1 METYLT
7 FAKPRGE
14 CLNILVT
21 GATGS
26 LGSAVMQRLTA
37 KGHSVK
43 GIGRSQQKIEHLKA
57 NGLQVYRCDLLD
69 LEALK
74 SHTNNMDVI
83 VHCAAY
89 AAPFGRKSQ
98 FFSTNVRGLEHVFK
112 AVGNSGARVI
122 VVSSAS
128 VFDGN
133 NETILHGDETPLKR
147 PKHPYGASK
156 YDAECLAAT
165 MPSKAWIG
173 LRPRAVFGIGD
184 QTLLPRLNRLVSKD
198 KYTIV
203 GKGDALMDVTCLNNF
218 LDAVEAALVAE
229 DEVWGKFYNISNGDP
244 RRFEDILKAYSQR
257 HGKGMKRR
265 SVPTFLVAFFA
276 YSSVAIASLIPGKPW
291 EPRLTPYGLRQITQ
305 TLRLDISGAQ
315 EALQWNPEMTFE
327 QGVEELK

>member
-1 METYLT
+1 
-7 FAKPRGE
+7 
-14 CLNILVT
+14 
-21 GATGS
+21 
-26 LGSAVMQRLTA
+26 MQRLTT

-57 NGLQVYRCDLLD
+57 KGFELYRCNLLD

-74 SHTNNMDVI
+74 NHANNMDVI

-89 AAPFGRKSQ
+89 AAPFGKKSQ
-98 FFSTNVRGLEHVFK
+98 FFSTNVMGLEHVFK
-112 AVGNSGARVI
+112 AVGNSGTRII

-133 NETILHGDETPLKR
+133 NETILHGDETPQKR
-147 PKHPYGASK
+147 PNHPYGASK
-156 YDAECLAAT
+156 YDAECLAAS

-173 LRPRAVFGIGD
+173 LRPRAVFGTGD
-184 QTLLPRLNRLVSKD
+184 QTLLPRLNRLVSKGR
-198 KYTIV
+198 YTIV
-203 GKGDALMDVTCLNNF
+203 GKGDALIDVTCLNNF

-229 DEVWGKFYNISNGDP
+229 EEALGKFYNISNGDP
-244 RRFEDILKAYSQR
+244 RRFEDVLKAYAER

-265 SVPTFLVAFFA
+265 SVPRSLVAFLA

-305 TLRLDISGAQ
+305 TLRLDISGAK
-315 EALQWNPEMTFE
+315 EALRWRPEMTFE

>member
-26 LGSAVMQRLTA
+26 LGSAVMQRLTT

-57 NGLQVYRCDLLD
+57 KGFELYRCNLLD

-74 SHTNNMDVI
+74 NHANNMDVI

-89 AAPFGRKSQ
+89 AAPFGKKSQ
-98 FFSTNVRGLEHVFK
+98 FFSTNVMGLEHVFK
-112 AVGNSGARVI
+112 AVGNSGTRII

-133 NETILHGDETPLKR
+133 NETILHGDETPQKR
-147 PKHPYGASK
+147 PNHPYGASK
-156 YDAECLAAT
+156 YDAECLAAS

-173 LRPRAVFGIGD
+173 LRPRAVFGTGD
-184 QTLLPRLNRLVSKD
+184 QTLLPRLNRLVSKGR
-198 KYTIV
+198 YTIV
-203 GKGDALMDVTCLNNF
+203 GKGDALIDVTCLNNF

-229 DEVWGKFYNISNGDP
+229 EEALGKFYNISNGDP
-244 RRFEDILKAYSQR
+244 RRFEDVLKAYAER

-265 SVPTFLVAFFA
+265 SVPRSLVAFLA

-305 TLRLDISGAQ
+305 TLRLDISGAK
-315 EALQWNPEMTFE
+315 EALRWRPEMTFE

>member
-1 METYLT
+1 M
-7 FAKPRGE
+7 
-14 CLNILVT
+14 NILVT

-26 LGSAVMQRLTA
+26 LGSAVMQRLTT

-57 NGLQVYRCDLLD
+57 KGFELYRCNLLD

-74 SHTNNMDVI
+74 NHANNMDVI

-89 AAPFGRKSQ
+89 AAPFGKKSQ
-98 FFSTNVRGLEHVFK
+98 FFSTNVMGLEHVFK
-112 AVGNSGARVI
+112 AVGNSGTRII

-133 NETILHGDETPLKR
+133 NETILHGDETPQKR
-147 PKHPYGASK
+147 PNHPYGASK
-156 YDAECLAAT
+156 YDAECLAAS

-173 LRPRAVFGIGD
+173 LRPRAVFGTGD
-184 QTLLPRLNRLVSKD
+184 QTLLPRLNRLVSKGR
-198 KYTIV
+198 YTIV
-203 GKGDALMDVTCLNNF
+203 GKGDALIDVTCLNNF

-229 DEVWGKFYNISNGDP
+229 EEALGKFYNISNGDP
-244 RRFEDILKAYSQR
+244 RRFEDVLKAYAER

-265 SVPTFLVAFFA
+265 SVPRSLVAFLA

-305 TLRLDISGAQ
+305 TLRLDISGAK
-315 EALQWNPEMTFE
+315 EALRWRPEMTFE

>member
-26 LGSAVMQRLTA
+26 LGSAVMQRLTT
-37 KGHSVK
+37 KGHFVK

-57 NGLQVYRCDLLD
+57 KGFELYRCNLLD

-74 SHTNNMDVI
+74 NHANNMDVI

-89 AAPFGRKSQ
+89 AAPFGKKSQ
-98 FFSTNVRGLEHVFK
+98 FFSTNVMGLEHVFK
-112 AVGNSGARVI
+112 AVGNSGTRII

-133 NETILHGDETPLKR
+133 NETILHGDETPQKR
-147 PKHPYGASK
+147 PNHPYGASK
-156 YDAECLAAT
+156 YDAECLAAS

-173 LRPRAVFGIGD
+173 LRPRAVFGTGD
-184 QTLLPRLNRLVSKD
+184 QTLLPRLNRLVSKGR
-198 KYTIV
+198 YTIV
-203 GKGDALMDVTCLNNF
+203 GKGDALIDVTCLNNF

-229 DEVWGKFYNISNGDP
+229 EEALGKFYNISNGDP
-244 RRFEDILKAYSQR
+244 RRFEDVLKAYAER

-265 SVPTFLVAFFA
+265 SVPRSLVAFLA

-305 TLRLDISGAQ
+305 TLRLDISGAK
-315 EALQWNPEMTFE
+315 EALRWRPEMTFE

>member
-1 METYLT
+1 M
-7 FAKPRGE
+7 
-14 CLNILVT
+14 NILVT

-26 LGSAVMQRLTA
+26 LGSAVMQRLTT

-57 NGLQVYRCDLLD
+57 KGFELYRCNLLD

-74 SHTNNMDVI
+74 NHANNMDVI

-89 AAPFGRKSQ
+89 AAPFGKKSQ
-98 FFSTNVRGLEHVFK
+98 FFSTNVMGLEHVFK
-112 AVGNSGARVI
+112 AVGNSGTRII

-133 NETILHGDETPLKR
+133 NETILHGDETPQKR
-147 PKHPYGASK
+147 PNHPYGASK
-156 YDAECLAAT
+156 YDAECLAAS

-173 LRPRAVFGIGD
+173 LRPRAVFGTGD
-184 QTLLPRLNRLVSKD
+184 QTLLPRLNRLVSKGR
-198 KYTIV
+198 YTIV
-203 GKGDALMDVTCLNNF
+203 GKGDALIDVTCLNNF

-229 DEVWGKFYNISNGDP
+229 EEALGKFYNISNGDP
-244 RRFEDILKAYSQR
+244 RRFEDVLKAYAER

-265 SVPTFLVAFFA
+265 SVPRSLVAFLA

-305 TLRLDISGAQ
+305 TPIGHFWGKRSTSM
-315 EALQWNPEMTFE
+315 EA
-327 QGVEELK
+327 

>member
-1 METYLT
+1 MEAHLI
-7 FAKPRGE
+7 FARSRGD

-26 LGSAVMQRLTA
+26 LGSAVMQRLKS

-43 GIGRSQQKIEHLKA
+43 GIGRSQQKIELLKSR
-57 NGLQVYRCDLLD
+57 GLEIHGCDLLN

-83 VHCAAY
+83 IHCAAY
-89 AAPFGRKSQ
+89 AAPFGKKKR
-98 FFSTNVRGLEHVFK
+98 FFSTNVRGLEHIFE
-112 AVGNSGARVI
+112 AVGSSGPRVI

-133 NETILHGDETPLKR
+133 NDAVAHGDETPRKR

-156 YDAECLAAT
+156 YDAECVAAT
-165 MPSKAWIG
+165 MPSKTWIG

-184 QTLLPRLNRLVSKD
+184 ETLLPRLKRLVSKG
-198 KYTIV
+198 KYTVV
-203 GKGDALMDVTCLNNF
+203 GKGDALIDVTCLSNF

-229 DEVWGKFYNISNGDP
+229 DEAWGKFYNISNGDP
-244 RRFEDILKAYSQR
+244 RRFEKILKAYAER
-257 HGKGMKRR
+257 HGKGMRRR
-265 SVPTFLVAFFA
+265 SVPMLMVAFAA
-276 YSSVAIASLIPGKPW
+276 YTSVAIASLIPGKPW

-305 TLRLDISGAQ
+305 SLRLDISGAK
-315 EALQWNPEMTFE
+315 EALQWRPEMTFE

>member
-1 METYLT
+1 M
-7 FAKPRGE
+7 
-14 CLNILVT
+14 NILVT

-26 LGSAVMQRLTA
+26 LGSAVMQRLTT

-57 NGLQVYRCDLLD
+57 KGFELYRCNLLD

-74 SHTNNMDVI
+74 NHANNMDVI

-89 AAPFGRKSQ
+89 AAPFGKKSQ
-98 FFSTNVRGLEHVFK
+98 FFSTNVMGLEHVFK
-112 AVGNSGARVI
+112 AVGNSGTRII

-133 NETILHGDETPLKR
+133 NETILHGDETPQKR
-147 PKHPYGASK
+147 PNHPYGASK
-156 YDAECLAAT
+156 YDAECLAAS

-173 LRPRAVFGIGD
+173 LRPRAVFRTGD
-184 QTLLPRLNRLVSKD
+184 QTLLPRLNRLVSKGR
-198 KYTIV
+198 YTIV
-203 GKGDALMDVTCLNNF
+203 GKGDALIDVTCLNNF

-229 DEVWGKFYNISNGDP
+229 EEALGKFYNISNGDP
-244 RRFEDILKAYSQR
+244 RRFEDVLKAYAER

-265 SVPTFLVAFFA
+265 SVPRSLVAFLA

-305 TLRLDISGAQ
+305 TLRLDISGAK
-315 EALQWNPEMTFE
+315 EALRWRPEMTFE

>member
-1 METYLT
+1 MDLT

-26 LGSAVMQRLTA
+26 LGSAVMRRLST

-43 GIGRSQQKIEHLKA
+43 GIGRSQQKIERLKA

-74 SHTNNMDVI
+74 SHINNVDVV

-89 AAPFGRKSQ
+89 AAPFGRKSH

-133 NETILHGDETPLKR
+133 NEAILHGDETPQTR

-165 MPSKAWIG
+165 MPSKSWIG

-229 DEVWGKFYNISNGDP
+229 DEAWGKFYNISNGDP
-244 RRFEDILKAYSQR
+244 RRFEDILKAYSER

-315 EALQWNPEMTFE
+315 EALQWNPGMTFE